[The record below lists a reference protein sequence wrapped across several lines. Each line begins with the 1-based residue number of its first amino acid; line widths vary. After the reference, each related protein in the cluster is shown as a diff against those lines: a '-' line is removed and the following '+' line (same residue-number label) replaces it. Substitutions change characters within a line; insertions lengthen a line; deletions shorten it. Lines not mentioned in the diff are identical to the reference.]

1 MKVKKSNTYG
11 QHNSYT
17 TSIYRKN
24 NYVGTLN
31 YDPFETIDFSF
42 ELVSV

>member
-1 MKVKKSNTYG
+1 MDNIIAILLT
-11 QHNSYT
+11 
-17 TSIYRKN
+17 KN

-31 YDPFETIDFSF
+31 YDPLETIDFSF

>member
-1 MKVKKSNTYG
+1 MDNIIAILLL
-11 QHNSYT
+11 
-17 TSIYRKN
+17 SIYTKN

-31 YDPFETIDFSF
+31 YDPLETIDFSF

>member
-1 MKVKKSNTYG
+1 MDNIIAIIA
-11 QHNSYT
+11 
-17 TSIYRKN
+17 SIYRTN
-24 NYVGTLN
+24 NYVGILN